1 MLEFPTKK
9 QENAAVL
16 PNLLDSKMW
25 AMPTLQAGY
34 ENNKGNAYTFNK
46 IVGWA
51 MPTLQAQ

>member
-16 PNLLDSKMW
+16 PNLFDSKMW